1 MDETTEGAIVTDSA
15 EARDDFE
22 IENLDRIEDAAPGIG
37 LGEVGEARFASG
49 QMGLEQTGFS
59 FYRLKPGKRQP
70 FGHRHDA
77 AEEVYLVL
85 AGSGRVKLDEQ
96 VREIGR
102 LDAIRVAPPVV
113 RSFEAGPE
121 GLEVLVFGA
130 RFEGDG
136 ELLHGWWTD

>member
-1 MDETTEGAIVTDSA
+1 MNDSA
-15 EARDDFE
+15 QDDFE
-22 IENLDRIEDAAPGIG
+22 IKNLERFEDAAPGSG
-37 LGEVGEARFASG
+37 LTEVAEMRFASG
-49 QMGLEQTGFS
+49 QMDLDQTGFS

-85 AGSGRVKLDEQ
+85 SGGGRVKLDDE
-96 VREIGR
+96 VHEIGR
-102 LDAIRVAPPVV
+102 LDVIRVAPPVV
-113 RSFEAGPE
+113 RSFEAGPDGME
-121 GLEVLVFGA
+121 LFAFGQ